1 MPVEYS
7 VIVPD
12 GVMRPI
18 LSLPF
23 SANQRLP
30 SGPAAMP
37 LGLLPAVKPEKY
49 SVYGNRFVGVIVP
62 SASPPLGSVNQ
73 RLPSAPATML
83 WGPEPCL
90 MKTSAPSEGSVGE
103 IHPMRSPVIS
113 VYQRL
118 PSGPTAMSWGPPP
131 GVLLAEYSLTTKVVG
146 AMRPIRLPL
155 RSVNQRL
162 PSGPAVM
169 PT

>member
-1 MPVEYS
+1 MRAGSVKRGARSPVLIRPILFASSVNHRLPSGPTTMFLGMAPGVMPVEYS

-49 SVYGNRFVGVIVP
+49 SVYGNRFVGGIVP

-73 RLPSAPATML
+73 RLPSAPATM
-83 WGPEPCL
+83 
-90 MKTSAPSEGSVGE
+90 
-103 IHPMRSPVIS
+103 
-113 VYQRL
+113 
-118 PSGPTAMSWGPPP
+118 
-131 GVLLAEYSLTTKVVG
+131 
-146 AMRPIRLPL
+146 
-155 RSVNQRL
+155 
-162 PSGPAVM
+162 
-169 PT
+169 